1 MLHGVINVLS
11 QVYLLSYSRKK
22 KTNRGGWGYTFL
34 KTPPGIFYLFT
45 WLLKFLDK
53 KLNPWI
59 FHKIALNP
67 WEIPHYFFLV
77 TLGNSTLFLIDP
89 WKSHMLFLWY
99 PGKFHILTPP
109 PPLFH
114 PPCLGFFW
122 NSPFKSR
129 VRFLVSNLHKDAFT
143 EI

>member
-1 MLHGVINVLS
+1 MFYPKFIYWAIPEKKNKQGRLRLYFFENPPWNFLS
-11 QVYLLSYSRKK
+11 
-22 KTNRGGWGYTFL
+22 
-34 KTPPGIFYLFT
+34 FYLT
-45 WLLKFLDK
+45 PEISRQKAQPLDISQNCVK
-53 KLNPWI
+53 S
-59 FHKIALNP
+59 
-67 WEIPHYFFLV
+67 
-77 TLGNSTLFLIDP
+77 LGNSTLF
-89 WKSHMLFLWY
+89 FLDH
-99 PGKFHILTPP
+99 PRKFHFVFNWPLEIPHAISLIPLEIPYPQPSP